1 MKINNLPRFED
12 SDAFLFFD
20 VARKGRKDLGN
31 MSHFLASM
39 PIWDKTLLKAIDKQ
53 RGLERE

>member
-1 MKINNLPRFED
+1 MKTRNLPRFED

-31 MSHFLASM
+31 MSHFAASM
-39 PIWDKTLLKAIDKQ
+39 LIWNKTLLNAIDKQ
-53 RGLERE
+53 KGSERE